1 MPPGA
6 RDIKERINKWDF
18 ITIKS
23 AAQPKK
29 IQNKQTR
36 LCQIKKASAQLKK
49 TSAKIKREPNV
60 WKNIFANEA

>member
-29 IQNKQTR
+29 RATK
-36 LCQIKKASAQLKK
+36 
-49 TSAKIKREPNV
+49 
-60 WKNIFANEA
+60 